1 MRTTLQR
8 IQLALTAAY
17 TVLYAVNAVAQA
29 RAGKKRLAVLWGIN
43 SGLSL
48 AALALLCHQYFKDED
63 DYYYDDE
70 DFDTVESADKPAP
83 AVEAD

>member
-8 IQLALTAAY
+8 IQLALTAAC
-17 TVLYAVNAVAQA
+17 TALYAVNAVAQA

-48 AALALLCHQYFKDED
+48 ATLALLCHRYFEDED

-70 DFDTVESADKPAP
+70 DFAAVGPADATP
-83 AVEAD
+83 AVKAD